1 MSTAELKLNLIN
13 QIAGITDK
21 VRLKEIMQL
30 LKFQADESLY
40 ITNEEEKEAVK
51 EAKIQ
56 IKNGDGISNEDVQKE
71 ITSWLE
77 K

>member
-30 LKFQADESLY
+30 LKFQADESLH
-40 ITNEEEKEAVK
+40 ITNKEEKEAVK
-51 EAKIQ
+51 EAKNQ

>member
-30 LKFQADESLY
+30 LKFQADESLF
-40 ITNEEEKEAVK
+40 ITNKEEKEAVK
-51 EAKIQ
+51 EAQNQ

>member
-30 LKFQADESLY
+30 LEFQADGSLY
-40 ITNEEEKEAVK
+40 ITNKEDKEAVK
-51 EAKIQ
+51 EAQNQ

>member
-13 QIAGITDK
+13 QIAGITDI

-40 ITNEEEKEAVK
+40 ITNKEEKEAVK
-51 EAKIQ
+51 EAQNQ

>member
-21 VRLKEIMQL
+21 VRLKEILQL

-40 ITNEEEKEAVK
+40 ITNKEEKEAVK
-51 EAKIQ
+51 EAQNQ

>member
-40 ITNEEEKEAVK
+40 ITNKEEKDAVK
-51 EAKIQ
+51 EAKNQ
-56 IKNGDGISNEDVQKE
+56 VKNGD
-71 ITSWLE
+71 
-77 K
+77 

>member
-40 ITNEEEKEAVK
+40 ITNKEEKEAVK
-51 EAKIQ
+51 EAKNQ
-56 IKNGDGISNEDVQKE
+56 IKNGDGMSNEDVQKE

>member
-30 LKFQADESLY
+30 LEFQVDESLY
-40 ITNEEEKEAVK
+40 ITNKEEKEAVK
-51 EAKIQ
+51 EAKNQ

>member
-40 ITNEEEKEAVK
+40 ITNKGEKEAVK
-51 EAKIQ
+51 EAKNQ

>member
-40 ITNEEEKEAVK
+40 ITNEEEKEVVK
-51 EAKIQ
+51 EAKNQ

>member
-40 ITNEEEKEAVK
+40 ITNKEEKEAIK
-51 EAKIQ
+51 EAQNQ
-56 IKNGDGISNEDVQKE
+56 IKNGDGISNEDVQKK

>member
-30 LKFQADESLY
+30 LEFQSDKSLY
-40 ITNEEEKEAVK
+40 ITNKEEKEAVK
-51 EAKIQ
+51 EAQNQ

>member
-40 ITNEEEKEAVK
+40 ITNKEEKEAVK
-51 EAKIQ
+51 EAQNQ

>member
-21 VRLKEIMQL
+21 VRLKEIMQI

-40 ITNEEEKEAVK
+40 ITNKEEKEAVK
-51 EAKIQ
+51 EAQNQ

>member
-40 ITNEEEKEAVK
+40 ITNKEEKEAVK
-51 EAKIQ
+51 EAQNQ

-71 ITSWLE
+71 IKSWME

>member
-1 MSTAELKLNLIN
+1 MSTDELKLNLIN

-40 ITNEEEKEAVK
+40 ITNKEEKEAVK
-51 EAKIQ
+51 EAKNQ

>member
-40 ITNEEEKEAVK
+40 ITNKEEKEAVK
-51 EAKIQ
+51 EALNQ

>member
-51 EAKIQ
+51 EAKNQ
-56 IKNGDGISNEDVQKE
+56 IKNGDGISNENVQKE

>member
-30 LKFQADESLY
+30 LEFQADESHY
-40 ITNEEEKEAVK
+40 ITNKEEKEAVK
-51 EAKIQ
+51 EAQNQ

>member
-40 ITNEEEKEAVK
+40 ITNKEEKEAEK
-51 EAKIQ
+51 EAKNQIQ
-56 IKNGDGISNEDVQKE
+56 NRDGISNEDVQKE

>member
-30 LKFQADESLY
+30 LKFQADESL
-40 ITNEEEKEAVK
+40 TLL
-51 EAKIQ
+51 
-56 IKNGDGISNEDVQKE
+56 IKKKKR
-71 ITSWLE
+71 L
-77 K
+77 

>member
-40 ITNEEEKEAVK
+40 ITNKEEKEAVK
-51 EAKIQ
+51 EAKNQ

>member
-30 LKFQADESLY
+30 LKFQADESIF
-40 ITNEEEKEAVK
+40 ITNKEEKEAVK
-51 EAKIQ
+51 EAQNQ

>member
-21 VRLKEIMQL
+21 VRLKEIIQL

-40 ITNEEEKEAVK
+40 ITNKEEKEAVK
-51 EAKIQ
+51 EAQNQ

>member
-30 LKFQADESLY
+30 LEFQSDKSLY
-40 ITNEEEKEAVK
+40 ITNKEEKEAVK
-51 EAKIQ
+51 EAKNQ

>member
-30 LKFQADESLY
+30 LEFQSDGSLY
-40 ITNEEEKEAVK
+40 ITNKVAKEAVK
-51 EAKIQ
+51 EAKNQ

>member
-21 VRLKEIMQL
+21 VRLKEIRQL
-30 LKFQADESLY
+30 LKFHADESLY
-40 ITNEEEKEAVK
+40 ITNKEEKEAVK
-51 EAKIQ
+51 EAQNQ

>member
-30 LKFQADESLY
+30 LEFQSDGSLY
-40 ITNEEEKEAVK
+40 ITNKEEKEAVK
-51 EAKIQ
+51 EAQNQ

>member
-40 ITNEEEKEAVK
+40 ITNKEEKEAVK
-51 EAKIQ
+51 EAKNQ
-56 IKNGDGISNEDVQKE
+56 IKNGDGISNEYVQKE

>member
-30 LKFQADESLY
+30 LKFQSDKSLY
-40 ITNEEEKEAVK
+40 ITNKEEKEAVK
-51 EAKIQ
+51 EAQNQ

>member
-40 ITNEEEKEAVK
+40 ITNKEEKDAVK
-51 EAKIQ
+51 EAQNQ
-56 IKNGDGISNEDVQKE
+56 IKNGGGISNEDVQKE

>member
-30 LKFQADESLY
+30 IKFQADESLY
-40 ITNEEEKEAVK
+40 ITDKEEKEAVK
-51 EAKIQ
+51 EAKNQ

>member
-30 LKFQADESLY
+30 LEFQVNESLY
-40 ITNEEEKEAVK
+40 ITNKEEKEAVK
-51 EAKIQ
+51 EAKNQ